1 MDKTEPMQTLTISL
15 PPEQADRVQAAVD
28 AGSYLSSSDVVS
40 EALRLWE
47 QREQIRASEV
57 QRLKAAY
64 ERGMASGEPV
74 EVDLDAMLTDL
85 KAKRAGRV

>member
-40 EALRLWE
+40 EALKLWE
-47 QREQIRASEV
+47 QREQMRASEV
-57 QRLKAAY
+57 ARLKAAY

-74 EVDLDAMLTDL
+74 EINRETFLADL
-85 KAKRAGRV
+85 KANWAGRV

>member
-1 MDKTEPMQTLTISL
+1 MDKIEPMQTLTISL

-28 AGSYLSSSDVVS
+28 TGSYQSSSDVVS
-40 EALRLWE
+40 DALRLWE
-47 QREQIRASEV
+47 QREQMRADET

-74 EVDLDAMLTDL
+74 EIDRDTFLADL
-85 KAKRAGRV
+85 KANWARRA

>member
-1 MDKTEPMQTLTISL
+1 MDKSAPLQTLTISL

-28 AGSYLSSSDVVS
+28 AGSYQSSSDVVS
-40 EALRLWE
+40 DALRLWD
-47 QREQIRASEV
+47 QREQVRAAET

-74 EVDLDAMLTDL
+74 EIDRDAFVADL
-85 KAKRAGRV
+85 KANWARRA